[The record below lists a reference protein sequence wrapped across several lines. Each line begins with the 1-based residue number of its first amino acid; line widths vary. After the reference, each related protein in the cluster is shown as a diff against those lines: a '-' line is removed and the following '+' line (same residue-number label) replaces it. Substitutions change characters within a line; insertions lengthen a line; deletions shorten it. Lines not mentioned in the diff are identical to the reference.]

1 MENKTP
7 LRIDVAL
14 LPTNAENFSSR
25 DALAIVIDTL
35 RFTTSA
41 ITAIEQGAGS
51 VQTCTSVAAAL
62 AMRERDPS
70 LLLCGERG
78 GTRID
83 PFDLGNSPLEYTA
96 SRVDKRHLVF
106 STTNGT
112 VAVEVARQTEVAEIV
127 LGSLINRR
135 AIAQHMFAFLDRF
148 PTPAISDPHHTQ
160 AAVTFVCAGTD
171 GLVAGEDVLSA
182 GAMLDA
188 FLEMLTGQGR
198 DNKLYLF
205 SDSAVIALTLWRHS
219 VSDDKLGSN
228 FEERIERFF
237 QQVRGGAK
245 LLELGFGADLKAAS
259 AIDSSQCVPIYVSD
273 SDRASSIKFTC

>member
-7 LRIDVAL
+7 LRIDVAI

-83 PFDLGNSPLEYTA
+83 GFDLGNSPLEYTA
-96 SRVDKRHLVF
+96 SRVAKRRLVF

-112 VAVEVARQTEVAEIV
+112 VAVEVARQAKVAEIV

-148 PTPAISDPHHTQ
+148 PMPAVSDPHHTQ

-182 GAMLDA
+182 GGMLDA
-188 FLEMLTGQGR
+188 FLEILTAQGCDR
-198 DNKLYLF
+198 ERYLL
-205 SDSAVIALTLWRHS
+205 SDSALIALTLWRHS
-219 VSDDKLGSN
+219 VSDDHLGTN
-228 FEERIERFF
+228 PEERVERFF
-237 QQVRGGAK
+237 QHVRGGAK

-259 AIDSSQCVPIYVSD
+259 AIDSSHCVPIYATEP
-273 SDRASSIKFTC
+273 DRAALIEFTR